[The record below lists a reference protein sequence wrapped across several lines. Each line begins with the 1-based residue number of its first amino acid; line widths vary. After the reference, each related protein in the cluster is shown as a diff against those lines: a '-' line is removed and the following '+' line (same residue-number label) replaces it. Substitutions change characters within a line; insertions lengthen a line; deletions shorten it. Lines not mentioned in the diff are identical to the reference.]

1 MNSIA
6 FFDIETNAIEDW
18 TKLSDLETV
27 HCLAIHDSSGTLAF
41 SGDSVLTGL
50 QRLQKYDAIVGH
62 NAIGFDYPALYKKYG
77 FRHPMVL
84 DTAVMARCIYPD
96 IRNQDFQRE
105 GFDKELI
112 GSHSL
117 KAWGKRIGVLKD
129 NHGETEDWTTCTP
142 EMVEY
147 CKQDT
152 YVTYRLYDHFIKQ
165 NPDVRMLMLEHKF
178 AKLMRRQEWNGF
190 PFDLEA
196 AEKLTSTLMVRRAEL
211 GDELAKSFGPSIE
224 TLKSHWWLAPDGTT
238 SKTKKALVEKG
249 WKPKEITRG
258 PNRTKEIPFNPN
270 SRDQICERLMSE
282 GWKPDAF
289 EGKRPKIDEGV
300 LKSIGTPNALLLC
313 EYLLITKRL
322 GQVAE
327 GNQAWLKLYRDGRI
341 HGRVNTNGA
350 ISGRCTH
357 QNPNVAQV
365 PASRAPYGEE
375 CRSCF
380 VAPEGKVL
388 VGADAS
394 GLELRCLAHYLW
406 GWDNGA
412 YAKEILEGDIHTAN
426 QKAAGLPTRDD
437 AKTFIYAFLYGAGD
451 AKIGSIVGGSSKQ
464 GKQLKKSFMSKTPA
478 IRHLSE
484 AVANKVQQTNQL
496 IGLDGRILPCRS
508 AHSALNLLLQS
519 AGAVVMKQALVE
531 FSEMATRPYEL
542 HGNIHD
548 EVQFSCD
555 ASDAESLGRCFVNAL
570 AKAGKTLGFKCPL
583 DGEFKV
589 GANWSETH

>member
-1 MNSIA
+1 MKNIA

-27 HCLAIHDSSGTLAF
+27 HCLAIHDNTGTHAF
-41 SGDSVLTGL
+41 SGESVPAGL
-50 QRLQKYDAIVGH
+50 QRLQKYDAIIGH
-62 NAIGFDYPALYKKYG
+62 NSIGFDLPALYMKYG
-77 FRHPMVL
+77 FKHPQVL
-84 DTAVMARCIYPD
+84 DTAVMARCVYPD
-96 IRNQDFQRE
+96 TRNQDYQRE

-129 NHGETEDWTTCTP
+129 SHGETEDWTTCTP
-142 EMVEY
+142 EMIEY

-152 YVTYRLYDHFIKQ
+152 VVTCRLYEHLMKK
-165 NPDVRMLMLEHKF
+165 NPDGRMLRLEHKF

-190 PFDLEA
+190 PFDA
-196 AEKLTSTLMVRRAEL
+196 KVAEKLAEELMVRRAEL
-211 GDELAKSFGPSIE
+211 RDELGKSFGPSVQ
-224 TLKSHWWLAPDGTT
+224 TLKSHRWLAPDGTQ
-238 SKTKKALVEKG
+238 SRTKKALVEQG
-249 WKPKEITRG
+249 WKPKEITKG

-282 GWKPDAF
+282 GWKPAAF
-289 EGKRPKIDEGV
+289 EGKRPRIDEGA
-300 LKSIGTPNALLLC
+300 LRAIGTPNALLLC

-327 GNQAWLKLYRDGRI
+327 GNQAWLKLVRDGRI
-341 HGRVNTNGA
+341 HGRINTNGA
-350 ISGRCTH
+350 VSGRCTH
-357 QNPNVAQV
+357 SCPNVAQV
-365 PASRAPYGEE
+365 PASRTPYGEQ

-380 VAPEGKVL
+380 TAPEGKVM
-388 VGADAS
+388 VGVDAS

-406 GWDNGA
+406 GWDQGA
-412 YAKEILEGDIHTAN
+412 YAKEIIEGDIHTAN
-426 QKAAGLPTRDD
+426 RKAAGLPTRDA

-451 AKIGSIVGGSSKQ
+451 TKIGAIVGGSSKQ
-464 GKQLKKSFMSKTPA
+464 GKQLKQSFMAKTPA

-484 AVANKVQQTNQL
+484 AVADKVNRTNLLQ
-496 IGLDGRILPCRS
+496 GLDGRELPCRS

-519 AGAVVMKQALVE
+519 AGAVVMKQSLVE
-531 FSEMATRPYEL
+531 FAEMATRPYEL

-555 ASDAESLGRCFVNAL
+555 KADAEILGNTFVNAL
-570 AKAGKTLGFKCPL
+570 ARAGKTLGFKCPL
-583 DGEFKV
+583 DGEFSV
-589 GANWSETH
+589 GKNWAETH